1 MTGFE
6 RPVRSVGQPRAF
18 QTLSQAK
25 KDFKP
30 LVIIMQTLSVA
41 QVESANTTN
50 VEQSMHIAYKSIE
63 YNRFRRISPF
73 IDDKPVLTNA
83 FLILAKQFRPMLIIL
98 TKTNFF
104 LTRAQGYSNGN
115 VYHVHF
121 ASVGSSSVLILPL
134 F

>member
-6 RPVRSVGQPRAF
+6 CPVRSVGQPRDF
-18 QTLSQAK
+18 QMLSQAK
-25 KDFKP
+25 KDFRS

-50 VEQSMHIAYKSIE
+50 IEQSMHIAYKSIE

-73 IDDKPVLTNA
+73 VDDKPVLTNA

-104 LTRAQGYSNGN
+104 LTQGYSNGN